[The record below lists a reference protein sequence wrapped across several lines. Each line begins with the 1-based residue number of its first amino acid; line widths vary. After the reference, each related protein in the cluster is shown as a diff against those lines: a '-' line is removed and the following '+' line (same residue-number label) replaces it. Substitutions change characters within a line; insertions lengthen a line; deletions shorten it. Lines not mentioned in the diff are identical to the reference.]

1 MTKGNPAWEKFEHEV
16 QEVLD
21 LRSTAG
27 SGNQWHDVSDGRSR
41 PEDPY
46 KLMVDCK
53 HTESASYSLA
63 APMLQKWLDKAT
75 ELGYHFAL
83 PTRMEGGAGVR
94 MRNWVSIPLD
104 DYAEL
109 VDAIRILNGPNRCGS
124 LSRVKGERDIMKP
137 ATWPCC
143 RKAGH
148 FGHHDNGEVEW
159 AG

>member
-16 QEVLD
+16 QELLF
-21 LRSTAG
+21 LRSTPG

-53 HTESASYSLA
+53 FTEAKSYSLNGRT
-63 APMLQKWLDKAT
+63 LQDWWDKAT
-75 ELGYHFAL
+75 GLGYYFAL
-83 PTRMEGGAGVR
+83 PVKLNGSDGRIKE
-94 MRNWVSIPLD
+94 WVTVPLD

-109 VDAIRILNGPNRCGS
+109 VEAIRILNGPKRCGLKHNIHQAYS
-124 LSRVKGERDIMKP
+124 
-137 ATWPCC
+137 CC
-143 RKAGH
+143 RRMGH

-159 AG
+159 SE